1 MILVLFFKV
10 EALLIIHLY
19 SLWNHEN
26 LNEETHKN
34 IDKYFGASH
43 MNTMSWLMKCGQ
55 LGTLTSNAPS
65 RTNLATPEGIERLK
79 GLPILFV
86 AGADNMAYT
95 AENMDTSYTTLC
107 HAHGRRWYQREVF
120 PNMGH
125 LDLWMGPKSCEMVYP
140 RVRRHVEEVMGLP

>member
-1 MILVLFFKV
+1 ML
-10 EALLIIHLY
+10 ALLFKLTVLLIMSNH

-55 LGTLTSNAPS
+55 LGTLTTNAPS
-65 RTNLATPEGIERLK
+65 HTNLATPEGIERLK

-86 AGADNMAYT
+86 TGADNMAYT
-95 AENMDTSYTTLC
+95 AETMDVSYTTLC
-107 HAHGRRWYQREVF
+107 HAHGRQWYQREVF

-125 LDLWMGPKSCEMVYP
+125 LDVWMGTKSSVIVYP